1 MMKTTAIYLEDL
13 RVGDEFVSD
22 GHRVDAEQIIGFG
35 GQFDPQPFHMDPEAA
50 QDTFFGGLAASGWH
64 TAALTMKLLVASFPL
79 GCGIIGTGGQIEW
92 PRPTRPGDTL
102 RVVSTIQDI
111 TSSRSRPDRG
121 LVTVECRTLNQD
133 DRLCQR
139 LVAKLVVTGRP
150 RTEEGEDGQ
159 GL

>member
-1 MMKTTAIYLEDL
+1 M
-13 RVGDEFVSD
+13 
-22 GHRVDAEQIIGFG
+22 
-35 GQFDPQPFHMDPEAA
+35 
-50 QDTFFGGLAASGWH
+50 
-64 TAALTMKLLVASFPL
+64 ASFPL

-150 RTEEGEDGQ
+150 RTEEGKDGQ